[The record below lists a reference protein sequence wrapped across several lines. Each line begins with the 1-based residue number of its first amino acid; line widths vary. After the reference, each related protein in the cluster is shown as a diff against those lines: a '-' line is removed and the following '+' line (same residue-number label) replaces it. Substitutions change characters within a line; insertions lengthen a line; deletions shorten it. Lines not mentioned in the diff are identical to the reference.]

1 MAVVEE
7 LIRLESDG
15 SISFGDYLA
24 LSKQKVPA
32 FKVKDDTYYVKTFE
46 EITRLEKNGKL
57 LFEAVPGAAVH
68 NFITTDKG
76 TKLSIEGID
85 DVQVTM
91 ELEPETEYRV
101 IVDDFNVGSVK
112 SSLAGKIAFSVDTS
126 GKIKEIK
133 LEKM

>member
-24 LSKQKVPA
+24 LSKQKMPE
-32 FKVKDDTYYVKTFE
+32 FKAGNDIYYVKTFE

-68 NFITTDKG
+68 NFTPIHNG
-76 TKLSIEGID
+76 VMFSIESLG
-85 DVQVTM
+85 DVQITM

-126 GKIKEIK
+126 GASKNVR